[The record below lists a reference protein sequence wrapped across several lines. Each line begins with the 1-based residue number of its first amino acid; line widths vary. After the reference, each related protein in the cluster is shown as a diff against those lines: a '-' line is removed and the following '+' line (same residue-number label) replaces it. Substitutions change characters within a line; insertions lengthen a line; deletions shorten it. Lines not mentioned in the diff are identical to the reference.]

1 MRISKMGFV
10 MQMLKKV
17 FSLENG
23 FCMVVTGKGLEV
35 GSKNVLHFEGVSE
48 RRILS
53 NSCDV
58 LLGLGWGFGVSA
70 SHICSW

>member
-23 FCMVVTGKGLEV
+23 FCMVVTRKGLEV
-35 GSKNVLHFEGVSE
+35 GSKKVLHFEGASN
-48 RRILS
+48 RSILG
-53 NSCDV
+53 N
-58 LLGLGWGFGVSA
+58 G
-70 SHICSW
+70 